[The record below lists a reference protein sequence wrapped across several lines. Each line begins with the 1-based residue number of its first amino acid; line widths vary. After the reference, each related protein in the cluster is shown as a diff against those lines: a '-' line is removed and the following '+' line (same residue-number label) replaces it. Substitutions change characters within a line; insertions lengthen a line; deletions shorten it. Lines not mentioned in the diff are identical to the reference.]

1 MSRQC
6 PDGVIEEYCLY
17 NEPTEVPGI
26 YALWTGIFTI
36 AEMMGRE
43 CFLDQGHFVVWPNM
57 YVILVAGSAVCRKST
72 AVRIAASFIRKV
84 DPPVKIISQ
93 RMTAEVL
100 TSALSGIKVQD
111 KTNIIDEAVG
121 CFISAELSTL
131 IDKNSFNTPLISI
144 LTKLYDCDDFDYETK
159 ARGTERVVNPCLS
172 ILGGSTPEWI
182 KGSMPIH
189 AIKGGFTSRFV
200 FIFKASNEKRVPW
213 PKTSPETVERGK
225 KILHDLCE
233 IRKMRGPFGAT
244 DDAQK
249 MFEEEYIGF
258 LDGPMK
264 MNPYL
269 SGYVGRRHVTLLK
282 VSMAFSASRSDDREV
297 AEVDML
303 KSIKSLRSVEGGMD
317 VVLRSIVSEPIGELS
332 EQVMG
337 LIMCSGSITRVRLI
351 REMRHRISVRELEVV
366 LEALVGA
373 ELVEKESEG
382 SGVVYRY
389 VGIKEKKE

>member
-1 MSRQC
+1 MTRQC
-6 PDGVIEEYCLY
+6 LDGVIEEFCLY

-26 YALWTGIFTI
+26 YALWTGIFTV

-72 AVRIAASFIRKV
+72 AVRIGLSFIKKV
-84 DPPVKIISQ
+84 DPPVKILSQ
-93 RMTAEVL
+93 RMTGEAL
-100 TSALSGIKVQD
+100 ISALSGIKIQD
-111 KTNIIDEAVG
+111 KTKIIDEAVG
-121 CFISAELSTL
+121 CFVNDELSTL

-159 ARGTERVVNPCLS
+159 ARGAERVKNPCLS

-182 KGSMPIH
+182 KGAMPIH

-200 FIFKASNEKRVPW
+200 FVFKASNNKRVAW

-225 KILHDLCE
+225 RILHDLCE

-244 DDAQK
+244 ADAQK
-249 MFEEEYIGF
+249 MFEDEYIGF

-264 MNPYL
+264 RNPYL

-282 VSMAFSASRSDDREV
+282 VAMAFSVSRGDDREIKD
-297 AEVDML
+297 VDML
-303 KSIKSLRSVEGGMD
+303 KAIKSLRSVEGGMD
-317 VVLRSIVSEPIGELS
+317 VG
-332 EQVMG
+332 
-337 LIMCSGSITRVRLI
+337 
-351 REMRHRISVRELEVV
+351 
-366 LEALVGA
+366 
-373 ELVEKESEG
+373 KEG
-382 SGVVYRY
+382 WMLF
-389 VGIKEKKE
+389 